1 MRQTL
6 RRMIL
11 KTFPIVAGP
20 LLVGA
25 VGLLSTPVPAHAQP
39 TADQVLAD
47 VGLSSDDKRRVLN
60 GEFVSADIGA
70 VSARDLAFAIAFLVK
85 TSPDNLAHKIV
96 AGELVSADEEV
107 KESGAISPVGA
118 LGDFAKLDISNQA
131 AQALTGAKPGES
143 LNLSASEIS
152 AFAILRG
159 DTTHS
164 VQQQL
169 YRMLLARYQAYRAS
183 GLRGIA
189 PYDRGGSTTDLADD
203 LRKASQAT
211 RHLAKY
217 MPAAHAV
224 LLNYPTATVPG
235 MRETFYWLKYNI
247 QGKETYV
254 LAHILAA
261 SEGAARLVVQRQYY
275 ASTGYDGEQ
284 AVAGFLPVQEGTVVV
299 YGAHAFT
306 DQVTGLGGS
315 AKRGIGRR
323 VMAEQMK
330 KLFDAERVR
339 VSK

>member
-1 MRQTL
+1 MRQLLMLAVTL
-6 RRMIL
+6 
-11 KTFPIVAGP
+11 VAGS
-20 LLVGA
+20 A
-25 VGLLSTPVPAHAQP
+25 GLLSTPLGAHAQP
-39 TADQVLAD
+39 TTDQVLTD
-47 VGLSSDDKRRVLN
+47 VGLSPDDKQRVLQ
-60 GEFVSADIGA
+60 GEFVSADVGA
-70 VSARDLAFAIAFLVK
+70 VSDRDLAFAIAFLVK
-85 TSPDNLAHKIV
+85 TSPDNLVRKIV
-96 AGELVSADEEV
+96 AGELVSADDEV
-107 KESGAISPVGA
+107 KEFGVISPAGT

-131 AQALTGAKPGES
+131 AQDLTGAKAGES

-159 DTTHS
+159 GTTHS

-169 YRMLLARYQAYRAS
+169 YRMLLARYQSYRAS
-183 GLRGIA
+183 GLGGIA

-217 MPAAHAV
+217 MPAVHAM
-224 LLNYPTATVPG
+224 LLNYPNATVPG
-235 MRETFYWLKYNI
+235 MRESFYWLKYVI
-247 QGKETYV
+247 RGKETYV
-254 LAHILAA
+254 LAHVLSAP
-261 SEGAARLVVQRQYY
+261 EGAARVVVQRQFY

-299 YGAHAFT
+299 YAANAFT
-306 DQVTGLGGS
+306 DQVTRLGGA

-330 KLFDAERVR
+330 KLFDAERAR

>member
-1 MRQTL
+1 MRQML
-6 RRMIL
+6 ARIL

-25 VGLLSTPVPAHAQP
+25 VGLLSAPLPAHAQP
-39 TADQVLAD
+39 SADQVLGD
-47 VGLSSDDKRRVLN
+47 VGLSADDKQRVLN
-60 GEFVSADIGA
+60 GEFVSADIGG
-70 VSARDLAFAIAFLVK
+70 VSDRDLAFAIAFLVK
-85 TSPDNLAHKIV
+85 TSPDNLAGKMV
-96 AGELVSADEEV
+96 AGELVSADEQV
-107 KESGAISPVGA
+107 KEFGVISPAGA
-118 LGDFAKLDISNQA
+118 LADFAKLDISNQA
-131 AQALTGAKPGES
+131 AQALTFAKAGES

-152 AFAILRG
+152 AFAVLRG

-183 GLRGIA
+183 GLGGIA
-189 PYDRGGSTTDLADD
+189 AYDRGGSTTDLADD
-203 LRKASQAT
+203 LRRASQAT

-235 MRETFYWLKYNI
+235 MRESFYWLKYSI

-254 LAHILAA
+254 LTHMLTVP
-261 SEGAARLVVQRQYY
+261 EGAGRIFVQRQFY

-284 AVAGFLPVQEGTVVV
+284 AVAGFLPVREGTVVV

-306 DQVTGLGGS
+306 DQVTGFGGA

-323 VMAEQMK
+323 VMADQMK
-330 KLFDAERVR
+330 KLFDAERAR

>member
-1 MRQTL
+1 MMRQTL
-6 RRMIL
+6 RRAPKI
-11 KTFPIVAGP
+11 FRIVAMP
-20 LLVGA
+20 LLIGA
-25 VGLLSTPVPAHAQP
+25 ASLLSASSPAHAQP
-39 TADQVLAD
+39 TADQVLTD
-47 VGLSSDDKRRVLN
+47 VGLSPDDRQRVLN
-60 GEFVSADIGA
+60 GEFVSADVGA
-70 VSARDLAFAIAFLVK
+70 VSDRDLAFALAFLVK
-85 TSPDNLAHKIV
+85 ASPDNLARTIV
-96 AGELVSADEEV
+96 AGDLVSGDEQV
-107 KESGAISPVGA
+107 KEFGVISPVGA

-131 AQALTGAKPGES
+131 AQALTGAKAGES

-183 GLRGIA
+183 GLGGIA
-189 PYDRGGSTTDLADD
+189 PYDRGGTTTDLADD
-203 LRKASQAT
+203 LRKASRAT

-235 MRETFYWLKYNI
+235 MRESFYWLKYKI

-254 LAHILAA
+254 LAHMLAA

-330 KLFDAERVR
+330 KLFDAERAR